1 MSLSSNNVKKKAYLI
16 IISAF
21 AIGIVTGGL
30 FMNLL
35 VGRSSA
41 IKRSTT
47 SMDNLANEL
56 QLDQSQ
62 RTQIEKIFQESR
74 QRSKEI
80 VRVVQPQLD
89 ELQMQTRAKVQAILR
104 PEQVSQYEIWN
115 QKRNSQKEKG
125 EKH

>member
-21 AIGIVTGGL
+21 VIGIVTGGL